1 MMALADVVKA
11 RTAYQ
16 KCKLIMELFEHY
28 AQLLVD
34 QCWIEVVVFEIPRV
48 NLQRQDQED
57 LARIIS
63 SKVPVEVQFLRT
75 TRRDIQ
81 VTVKRIKG
89 E

>member
-1 MMALADVVKA
+1 MN
-11 RTAYQ
+11 
-16 KCKLIMELFEHY
+16 H
-28 AQLLVD
+28 
-34 QCWIEVVVFEIPRV
+34 EIKPRM

-57 LARIIS
+57 LAFIIS

-89 E
+89 EC

>member
-1 MMALADVVKA
+1 MSQNELKPK
-11 RTAYQ
+11 TAYQ
-16 KCKLIMELFEHY
+16 KFKLIMELFDHY
-28 AQLLVD
+28 AQLLID
-34 QCWIEVVVFEIPRV
+34 QCWLEVVVFKIPAV

-57 LARIIS
+57 LAYIIS

-89 E
+89 EC

>member
-1 MMALADVVKA
+1 MIQYEMKA

-16 KCKLIMELFEHY
+16 KFKLIMELFEHY

-48 NLQRQDQED
+48 NLTRQDQDD
-57 LARIIS
+57 LRYIIS
-63 SKVPVEVQFLRT
+63 SKVPVRVIFQRAMRRT
-75 TRRDIQ
+75 IQ

-89 E
+89 EY

>member
-1 MMALADVVKA
+1 MNHEVKP

-16 KCKLIMELFEHY
+16 KFKLITELFEHY

-34 QCWIEVVVFEIPRV
+34 QCWLEFVVFEIPRM

-57 LARIIS
+57 LASIIS

-89 E
+89 ER

>member
-1 MMALADVVKA
+1 MNHAAKP

-16 KCKLIMELFEHY
+16 KIKLVMELFEHY

-34 QCWIEVVVFEIPRV
+34 QCWLEVVVFEIPRV
-48 NLQRQDQED
+48 PLTRQDQED
-57 LARIIS
+57 LASIIS

-81 VTVKRIKG
+81 VTVKKIKG
-89 E
+89 EY

>member
-1 MMALADVVKA
+1 MMQYEMKA

-57 LARIIS
+57 LAYIIS

-89 E
+89 EY